1 MMTFSIEAGHSFLQ
15 ILVFLLLEQLVSLIA
30 KKHLALMRHPSPHKK
45 GIHAIKLFSTTK
57 TYKKIT
63 YAHYGVPIRARKVV
77 LGCHIENAKF

>member
-1 MMTFSIEAGHSFLQ
+1 
-15 ILVFLLLEQLVSLIA
+15 
-30 KKHLALMRHPSPHKK
+30 MRHPSPHKK